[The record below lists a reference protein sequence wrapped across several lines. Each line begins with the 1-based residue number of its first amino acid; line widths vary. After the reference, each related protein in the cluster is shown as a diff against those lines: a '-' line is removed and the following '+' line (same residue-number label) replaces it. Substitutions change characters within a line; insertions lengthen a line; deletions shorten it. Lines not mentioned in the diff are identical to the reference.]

1 MRILYFAWLKT
12 KLGISEETVSCSK
25 EIHDVDSLV
34 AWIKSRGPQFQ
45 EAFIDMDV
53 VRIAVNQEYVV
64 TNFPLKDG
72 DEVAFFPPVTGG

>member
-12 KLGISEETVSCSK
+12 KLGISEETVPCSE

-34 AWIKSRGPQFQ
+34 GWIKSRGPQFQ
-45 EAFIDMDV
+45 DAFIDMDV

-64 TNFPLKDG
+64 SNISLKDG